1 MSEEILDDAAR
12 RMDKAVDAFASSIA
26 TIRTGRAHTALV
38 EHLPVSHYGQTLPL
52 NQLATLAAPDAQLI
66 TVQPWDRGAVDPI
79 VRAIQQSDLGINP
92 ASDGVVIRLPIP
104 PLTEERRR
112 ELVRQL
118 GGKLEDSRVAVRNV
132 RRHAVEGLRRELRA
146 GDSLGGRGAPR
157 DRATRAHHAGARR
170 GAAAAIGG
178 EGARAAGGMS
188 AAPGSRRRGR
198 TVRAG
203 QLGSG
208 GRAW

>member
-12 RMDKAVDAFASSIA
+12 RMDKAVDAFASSIV

-52 NQLATLAAPDAQLI
+52 NQLATLATPDAQLI

-146 GDSLGGRGAPR
+146 GDLSE
-157 DRATRAHHAGARR
+157 DEERR
-170 GAAAAIGG
+170 EIERLERTTQEHVEALQQL
-178 EGARAAGGMS
+178 S
-188 AAPGSRRRGR
+188 AEKERELLE
-198 TVRAG
+198 V
-203 QLGSG
+203 
-208 GRAW
+208 

>member
-1 MSEEILDDAAR
+1 MSEEILADAAQ
-12 RMDKAVDAFASSIA
+12 RMGKAVDAFVNSIA
-26 TIRTGRAHTALV
+26 TIRTGRANTSLV

-66 TVQPWDRGAVDPI
+66 TVQPWDRGAVDSV

-132 RRHAVEGLRRELRA
+132 RRHAVDGLRKELRSGELSEDEERREIERLERTTQEHVEMLREL
-146 GDSLGGRGAPR
+146 
-157 DRATRAHHAGARR
+157 
-170 GAAAAIGG
+170 AA
-178 EGARAAGGMS
+178 EKERELLE
-188 AAPGSRRRGR
+188 
-198 TVRAG
+198 V
-203 QLGSG
+203 
-208 GRAW
+208 